1 MVHLTGVNLYG
12 KSKTSEMVTVI
23 CGIKNIHLLAP
34 MFLVLLHVDSH
45 QRFLELFQQG
55 GYWGD
60 VKTIKSWKIS
70 AIISDVSEKQSI
82 VYIYACIELA
92 RIEQYH
98 SDKQLDDNC

>member
-1 MVHLTGVNLYG
+1 M
-12 KSKTSEMVTVI
+12 
-23 CGIKNIHLLAP
+23 
-34 MFLVLLHVDSH
+34 
-45 QRFLELFQQG
+45 QQG
-55 GYWGD
+55 GSWGD

-98 SDKQLDDNC
+98 SDKQLNDNCSSHTWNEEDDDFDQQLEGWGVEKLFSDQS